1 MVCVEVGATA
11 VDGDFKRFRGDEP
24 ACAVAVIDEAEAL
37 VEVDAG
43 KLEPAADTALATV
56 SVVRESDAARARSLD
71 GACPRA

>member
-1 MVCVEVGATA
+1 MVCVEVGTAA

-43 KLEPAADTALATV
+43 KLESAAETVLAAV
-56 SVVRESDAARARSLD
+56 SVRESEAARARCLD